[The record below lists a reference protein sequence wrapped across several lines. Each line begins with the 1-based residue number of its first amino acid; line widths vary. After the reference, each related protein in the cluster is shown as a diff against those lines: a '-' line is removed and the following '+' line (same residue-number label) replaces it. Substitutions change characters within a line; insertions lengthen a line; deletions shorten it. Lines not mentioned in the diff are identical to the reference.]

1 MKSSR
6 RKITSHDVAARAGV
20 SRTTVSYVLNNVETA
35 NISEQTRLRV
45 LAAAEALG
53 YAPNAAAQMLAGHRS
68 HIIGL
73 VFPRIHPH
81 LATHLFL
88 LQILEGLMAVVQQQG
103 MRLLIDSVE
112 STVASAY
119 LDLARTK
126 RIDGLILIDVP
137 GHDPALQRLALDD
150 FPIVTLGQSHPRLC
164 AVDVDNQTGARLAVE
179 HLLAQGHRRIGCITN
194 FPSTRCDPN
203 LRLLG
208 YQEALRHAG
217 LALDADLVVEGLYQP
232 ESGWAA
238 MQQLLARPQP
248 PTAVFVASDVVAMGA
263 LRALYERGLTV
274 PQDMAVVGFDDVP
287 LARYTHPPLTT
298 VRMPTVEMGRRAGEL
313 LFEQIL
319 GHAVEP
325 RTLLATEL
333 IVRASSVG
341 QPNRGSSADRNASLV
356 AGP

>member
-1 MKSSR
+1 MNTNR

-20 SRTTVSYVLNNVETA
+20 SRTTVSYVLNNVESA

-45 LAAAEALG
+45 LDAADALG
-53 YAPNAAAQMLAGHRS
+53 YVPNAAAQMLAGHRS

-73 VFPRIHPH
+73 VFPRTHPH

-88 LQILEGLMAVVQQQG
+88 LQILEGLMTVVQQQG

-112 STVASAY
+112 NTVESAY

-137 GHDPALQRLALDD
+137 GHDPALQRLALDN
-150 FPIVTLGQSHPRLC
+150 FPLVTLGQCHPKLC
-164 AVDVDNQTGARLAVE
+164 AVDVDNQQGARLAVE

-194 FPSTRCDPN
+194 FPTTAHDPN
-203 LRLLG
+203 PRLLG
-208 YQEALRHAG
+208 YQAALQQAG
-217 LALDADLVVEGLYQP
+217 LPLDQSLLAEGLYQP
-232 ESGWAA
+232 ESGLAA
-238 MQQLLARPQP
+238 MQQLLALAQP

-263 LRALYERGLTV
+263 LTAIHEQGLRV
-274 PQDMAVVGFDDVP
+274 PKDIAVVGFDDVP
-287 LARYTHPPLTT
+287 LARYTNPPLTT
-298 VRMPTVEMGRRAGEL
+298 VRMPTVEIGRRAGEL
-313 LFEQIL
+313 LCDQIA
-319 GHAVEP
+319 GRTVEL

-341 QPNRGSSADRNASLV
+341 QPALM
-356 AGP
+356 